1 MSLFIKTLAKP
12 MAKQVKHQ
20 AIKIPMTRSALIW
33 VGQTSH
39 GITTRMTIW
48 SSGYKVRSI
57 TKIEDEKALSRGA
70 DLLSESFIFSVSV
83 GILMYEYNRSS
94 IKEEKKE
101 AAKLQKIRDDAS
113 KLQAKLDSLD
123 KRLVSLEEFAKTN
136 RRSILGIGVN
146 AEYIEPSKDEVVP
159 INDNDIE
166 EVNKKAKSSSTS
178 QGEDSDNAANTN
190 NISKKNHQQQIKR
203 WWWPW

>member
-57 TKIEDEKALSRGA
+57 TKIEDEKALSLGA

-123 KRLVSLEEFAKTN
+123 KRLVSLEEFAKAN
-136 RRSILGIGVN
+136 RRSIVLGIGVN

-166 EVNKKAKSSSTS
+166 GNKKAESLS
-178 QGEDSDNAANTN
+178 QGNEDSDDAVKV
-190 NISKKNHQQQIKR
+190 SKKNHQQQTKR

>member
-1 MSLFIKTLAKP
+1 

-190 NISKKNHQQQIKR
+190 NISKKNHQLQIKR

>member
-1 MSLFIKTLAKP
+1 

-20 AIKIPMTRSALIW
+20 AIKIPITRSALIW

-123 KRLVSLEEFAKTN
+123 KRLVSLEEFAKAN

-159 INDNDIE
+159 INDNDTE

-178 QGEDSDNAANTN
+178 LGNEDSDNATNTK
-190 NISKKNHQQQIKR
+190 NISKKNHRQQTKR

>member
-1 MSLFIKTLAKP
+1 

-20 AIKIPMTRSALIW
+20 AIKIPITRSALIW

-57 TKIEDEKALSRGA
+57 TKIEDEKALSLGA

-123 KRLVSLEEFAKTN
+123 KRLVSLEEFAKAN

-166 EVNKKAKSSSTS
+166 EVNKKAESSAS
-178 QGEDSDNAANTN
+178 QGNEDSDNERSTN
-190 NISKKNHQQQIKR
+190 IISKKNHQQQTKR

>member
-20 AIKIPMTRSALIW
+20 AIKIPITRSALIW

-123 KRLVSLEEFAKTN
+123 KRLVSLEEFAKAN

-159 INDNDIE
+159 INDDDTE
-166 EVNKKAKSSSTS
+166 EVNKKAESTAS
-178 QGEDSDNAANTN
+178 QRNKDSDNAVK
-190 NISKKNHQQQIKR
+190 ISKKNHQQQTKR

>member
-1 MSLFIKTLAKP
+1 

-20 AIKIPMTRSALIW
+20 AIKIPITRSALIW

-123 KRLVSLEEFAKTN
+123 KRLVSLEEFAKAN

-159 INDNDIE
+159 INDNDTE

-178 QGEDSDNAANTN
+178 LGNEDSDNATNTN
-190 NISKKNHQQQIKR
+190 NISKKNHRQQTKR